1 MKTKYNKEL
10 SIKRTGTGSYLI
22 TEKPKQKITLFEK
35 FYDFMSNFIFGGKR
49 TALALIILISLNIHG
64 QETKISAM
72 AGYKS
77 FELGFTYLDEETEI
91 IYGVSASV
99 IDAKFSESIANFH
112 DTSKHDFKGD
122 VVPAMHFLIGSKF
135 DRLSFIGKIGA
146 ASINQNINDKKEPQN
161 IYLSYGLMV
170 GYEFENRLSFVGSI
184 DAVNAIM
191 CGVQFKL

>member
-1 MKTKYNKEL
+1 MKTKD
-10 SIKRTGTGSYLI
+10 
-22 TEKPKQKITLFEK
+22 KIILF
-35 FYDFMSNFIFGGKR
+35 
-49 TALALIILISLNIHG
+49 IILIVALLGTWVTNA

-77 FELGFTYLDEETEI
+77 LELGFTYLDEETEL

-112 DTSKHDFKGD
+112 DTSEHNFKGD
-122 VVPAMHFLIGSKF
+122 IVPAVHGLIGAKF
-135 DRLSFIGKIGA
+135 DRLIFIGKIGVA
-146 ASINQNINDKKEPQN
+146 YINQTVNAKEEPQN

-170 GYEFENRLSFVGSI
+170 GYEFENGLSFIGSI

>member
-1 MKTKYNKEL
+1 MMKT
-10 SIKRTGTGSYLI
+10 IFT
-22 TEKPKQKITLFEK
+22 TL
-35 FYDFMSNFIFGGKR
+35 
-49 TALALIILISLNIHG
+49 LIIIYLNVNA

-77 FELGFTYLDEETEI
+77 AELGFTYLDEESEL

-99 IDAKFSESIANFH
+99 IDSKFSESIANFH

-122 VVPAMHFLIGSKF
+122 VVTAIHGLIGAKF
-135 DRLSFIGKIGA
+135 DRLSFIGKIGWA
-146 ASINQNINDKKEPQN
+146 HINQTINGKKEPQN

-170 GYEFENRLSFVGSI
+170 GYEFDNGLSFVGSI
-184 DAVNAIM
+184 DAVNAVM

>member
-1 MKTKYNKEL
+1 MER
-10 SIKRTGTGSYLI
+10 KR
-22 TEKPKQKITLFEK
+22 QKHWFEK

-49 TALALIILISLNIHG
+49 TVLALIILISLNIHG

-77 FELGFTYLDEETEI
+77 AELGFTYLDEESEL
-91 IYGVSASV
+91 IYGISGSV

-122 VVPAMHFLIGSKF
+122 FVPAVHTLIGARFEK
-135 DRLSFIGKIGA
+135 LSFIGKIGGA
-146 ASINQNINDKKEPQN
+146 LINQHINGKKEPKN

-170 GYEFENRLSFVGSI
+170 GYEFDNGLSFVGSI

-191 CGVQFKL
+191 FGVMIKL

>member
-1 MKTKYNKEL
+1 MKTK
-10 SIKRTGTGSYLI
+10 T
-22 TEKPKQKITLFEK
+22 QKHWFEK

-49 TALALIILISLNIHG
+49 TVLALIILISLNIHG
-64 QETKISAM
+64 QETKISTM

-77 FELGFTYLDEETEI
+77 FEVGFTYLDEESEI

-112 DTSKHDFKGD
+112 DTSEHNFKGD
-122 VVPAMHFLIGSKF
+122 VVPAVHGLIGAKF
-135 DRLSFIGKIGA
+135 DRLSFIGKLGGA
-146 ASINQNINDKKEPQN
+146 KITQTINGKAEPQN

-170 GYEFENRLSFVGSI
+170 GYEFENGLSFLGSI
-184 DAVNAIM
+184 DAVNAVM

>member
-1 MKTKYNKEL
+1 MKTKD
-10 SIKRTGTGSYLI
+10 
-22 TEKPKQKITLFEK
+22 KIILF
-35 FYDFMSNFIFGGKR
+35 
-49 TALALIILISLNIHG
+49 IILIVALLGTWVTNA

-77 FELGFTYLDEETEI
+77 FEVGFTYLDEETEL

-112 DTSKHDFKGD
+112 DTSQHNFKGD
-122 VVPAMHFLIGSKF
+122 VVPAIHGLIGAKF
-135 DRLSFIGKIGA
+135 DRLSFIGKLGGA
-146 ASINQNINDKKEPQN
+146 KITQTINGKKEPQN

-170 GYEFENRLSFVGSI
+170 GYEFDNGLSFVGSI

-191 CGVQFKL
+191 CGVIIKI